1 MALGEDIKKVHDKIE
16 SNEKEAI
23 EFLRSLVRI
32 PTEVPPG
39 ENFPEISK
47 IVAGKIREFTSEA
60 KSVVVPEE
68 WVKKNWPLGIEKT
81 RVNTVG
87 ILRGKGGGKS
97 LVLNGHVDVVPA
109 GRGWSVEPYEGS
121 VKDGSIY
128 GRGASDNKGG
138 VAALVMATKAIV
150 DSGVALKGNVVL
162 TATADEEVG
171 GKLGLGYLVESGAIS
186 GDYCMVLDGNLEY
199 IGISGQGSFAWKV
212 ETIGKSAHSS
222 TPWQGVNAINKM
234 AKIVSA
240 IEEHAEELHKR
251 TTKIPAPPGTGK
263 PFIYPTVNTG
273 VIEGGVKENAVPDKC
288 SIRLYRRIT
297 PEEDPKKAR
306 TELEDVFRNVAKKD
320 ADMKWKVEELFKKDP
335 WMTPQA
341 STNPLVKTIRASAKE
356 VLGVDPP
363 LCGMTGGGDAE
374 HTILRGGIPS
384 CNFGPGRRTHGVHG
398 IDEHLPIQDLQNLA
412 KIAASTILRM
422 AEIAE

>member
-1 MALGEDIKKVHDKIE
+1 MVSQTIIKKIQDKID
-16 SNEKEAI
+16 SNEKEATD
-23 EFLRSLVRI
+23 FLSSLVRI

-47 IVAGKIREFTSEA
+47 VITDKIKEFTPEA
-60 KSVVVPEE
+60 KSIAVPEE
-68 WVKKNWPLGIEKT
+68 WVKKNWPPCIERR

-87 ILRGKGGGKS
+87 ILKGVGGGPS

-109 GRGWSVEPYEGS
+109 GKGWSAEPYGGV

-128 GRGASDNKGG
+128 GRGSSDNKGG
-138 VAALVMATKAIV
+138 VAALVMAAKAIAE
-150 DSGVALKGNVVL
+150 SGVKLKGDVVL
-162 TATADEEVG
+162 TATVDEEVG
-171 GKLGLGYLVESGAIS
+171 GKLGLGYLVESGTIS

-212 ETIGKSAHSS
+212 ETIGKAAHSS

-234 AKIVSA
+234 AKIVLA
-240 IEEHAEELHKR
+240 IEEHAELLHKR
-251 TTKIPAPPGTGK
+251 TTKIPAPPGIGK

-297 PEEDPKKAR
+297 PEEDPKTAR
-306 TELEDVFRNVAKKD
+306 TELEEVFRNVAGTD
-320 ADMKWKVEELFKKDP
+320 PAIKWTREELFKKDP
-335 WMTPQA
+335 WMTPQGGE
-341 STNPLVKTIRASAKE
+341 NPLVKAIRASAKE
-356 VLGVDPP
+356 VFGVDPP

-374 HTILRGGIPS
+374 HTILKRPNTLLQFRTGTS
-384 CNFGPGRRTHGVHG
+384 RSWSSWGR
-398 IDEHLPIQDLQNLA
+398 
-412 KIAASTILRM
+412 
-422 AEIAE
+422 

>member
-1 MALGEDIKKVHDKIE
+1 MVSQAIIQKIHDRIA
-16 SNEKEAI
+16 SNEKEVSD
-23 EFLRSLVRI
+23 FLRSLVRI

-39 ENFPEISK
+39 DGFPEISK
-47 IVAGKIREFTSEA
+47 VIVDKIREFTPEA
-60 KSVVVPEE
+60 KSIVVPEE
-68 WVKKNWPLGIEKT
+68 WVKKNWPPGIERK

-87 ILRGKGGGKS
+87 ILKGEGGGSS

-109 GRGWSVEPYEGS
+109 GKGWSVEPYEGLIRNGS
-121 VKDGSIY
+121 VY
-128 GRGASDNKGG
+128 GRGSSDNKGG
-138 VAALVMATKAIV
+138 VAALVMAAKAIV
-150 DSGVALKGNVVL
+150 DSGVKLKGNVVL
-162 TATADEEVG
+162 TATVDEEVG
-171 GKLGLGYLVESGAIS
+171 GKLGLGYLVESGTIS

-212 ETIGKSAHSS
+212 ETIGKAAHSS

-234 AKIVSA
+234 AKIVLA
-240 IEEHAEELHKR
+240 IEEHAEKLHKR
-251 TTKIPAPPGTGK
+251 TTKIPAPPGIGK

-297 PEEDPKKAR
+297 PEEDPKTAR
-306 TELEDVFRNVAKKD
+306 TELEEVFRHVAETD
-320 ADMKWKVEELFKKDP
+320 SSVKWTREELFKKDP
-335 WMTPQA
+335 WMTPQGGE
-341 STNPLVKTIRASAKE
+341 NPLVKTIKTSAKE

-374 HTILRGGIPS
+374 HTILRGRIPS

-398 IDEHLPIQDLQNLA
+398 VDEHLPVQDLKNLT
-412 KIAASTILRM
+412 KVTASTIVRM
-422 AEIAE
+422 TGVTE